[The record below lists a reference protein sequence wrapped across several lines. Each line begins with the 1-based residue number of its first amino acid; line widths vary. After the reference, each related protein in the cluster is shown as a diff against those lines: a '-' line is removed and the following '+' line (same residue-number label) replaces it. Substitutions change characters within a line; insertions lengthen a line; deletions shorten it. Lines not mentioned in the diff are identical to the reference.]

1 MKKIVFF
8 SIIGV
13 LISALVFGGV
23 AYFMVFSKGAEKKK
37 EIINYEVGEFS
48 TNLSDTRHFFKGKIT
63 IGITNKKELKTLD
76 ESKVA
81 LRDGILSILI
91 QQKPEDM
98 VSAAGMDAIK
108 EELKKNIGENVDI
121 QSIEEI
127 YFTDYIVQ

>member
-1 MKKIVFF
+1 MKKIVIF

-23 AYFMVFSKGAEKKK
+23 AYFMVFSKGSTEKK

-48 TNLSDTRHFFKGKIT
+48 TNLSDTRHFFKGKII
-63 IGITNKKELKTLD
+63 IGITNKKEIKTLD
-76 ESKVA
+76 EKKVA
-81 LRDGILSILI
+81 LRDEVLSILI

-98 VSAAGMDAIK
+98 VSVEGMSSIK
-108 EELKKNIGENVDI
+108 KELKRNIGENLEI
-121 QSIEEI
+121 KSIEEI

>member
-1 MKKIVFF
+1 MKKIVIF

-76 ESKVA
+76 ENKVA

-98 VSAAGMDAIK
+98 VSVEGMNAIK
-108 EELKKNIGENVDI
+108 EALKKNIGKNGDI
-121 QSIEEI
+121 KSIEEI